1 MMEKHA
7 LSKVRDNCAEPL
19 PAVRLV
25 ATFKDPFNLYF
36 VTELL
41 NHKYEL
47 WEHCRSFGMISAEL
61 ARYTFLQI
69 CLSVKQL
76 HDLELVHRDL
86 KVREAIFVISLTA
99 RKHVPDRGLEEG
111 NLDRLRVGRRHERP

>member
-7 LSKVRDNCAEPL
+7 LSKVRDNCQEPL

-47 WEHCRSFGMISAEL
+47 WEHCRSFGMINPEL

-86 KVREAIFVISLTA
+86 KVSVVSLFLHFGSQRTCF
-99 RKHVPDRGLEEG
+99 
-111 NLDRLRVGRRHERP
+111 